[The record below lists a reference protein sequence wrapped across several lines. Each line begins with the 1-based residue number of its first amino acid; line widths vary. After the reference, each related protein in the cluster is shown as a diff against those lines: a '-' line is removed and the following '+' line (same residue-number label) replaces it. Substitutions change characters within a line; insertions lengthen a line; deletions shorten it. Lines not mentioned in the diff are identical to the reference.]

1 MSRRDQTSGSS
12 RSRLEFLPLS
22 EARDALREI
31 VSQRGLKRL
40 TEPVKLASGEYSS
53 DFVDG
58 KQALSRGADLAT
70 ACAALVELVTEAG
83 VEFDVVGGLTLGAD
97 QFAHGVAMFLRD
109 DTEWFVIRKEPKGR
123 GTNKLVEGADIEGKR
138 VLLVDD
144 VVSTGG
150 SIQQAYRNVVEAGGN
165 VVMAVTLVDRGEIA
179 RAFFDDL
186 GVAYQPLLTYRDLE
200 IEPLGGSRHAA
211 AAR

>member
-1 MSRRDQTSGSS
+1 MESQ
-12 RSRLEFLPLS
+12 PLS

-31 VSQRGLKRL
+31 VCERGLKRL
-40 TEPVKLASGEYSS
+40 TAPVQLASGEYSS
-53 DFVDG
+53 EFVDG

-70 ACAALVELVTEAG
+70 ACAALVELVHQAG

-97 QFAHGVAMFLRD
+97 QFAHGVAMCLRD
-109 DTEWFVIRKEPKGR
+109 DTEWFVIRKETKGR
-123 GTNKLVEGADIEGKR
+123 GTNKLVEGADIKGKR

-144 VVSTGG
+144 VVSSGG
-150 SIQQAYRNVVEAGGN
+150 SIQQAYRNVVEAGGD

-186 GVAYQPLLTYRDLE
+186 GVIYQPLLTYRDLG
-200 IEPLGGSRHAA
+200 IEPLGGPHHPA